1 MIDGRLLEPGER
13 PVVPL
18 DDGLIRGDGVFEGLR
33 LYDRRPRTPREH
45 LDRLCRSAETVGLP
59 VDRAALEA
67 ELAEFAARTLA
78 PDCGVRL
85 MVTRGGHRVWREEP
99 PPPVSAGLRLLP
111 VDHRVTPLLV
121 GAKTLSYAAN
131 MRAKRLAAGAGC
143 DDALL
148 VDADSGAIL
157 EGPTTAFGW
166 LEGDALVFPPLDLGV
181 LDSITRRLA
190 AEAVPVRARAAT
202 LADLAGAEGA
212 LSLSTLHEA
221 QPVAEVVGAARF
233 DPGAP
238 RVLAVRAAIRDV
250 VAARVEAVATP
261 A

>member
-1 MIDGRLLEPGER
+1 
-13 PVVPL
+13 
-18 DDGLIRGDGVFEGLR
+18 
-33 LYDRRPRTPREH
+33 
-45 LDRLCRSAETVGLP
+45 
-59 VDRAALEA
+59 VDRVLLEA
-67 ELAEFAARTLA
+67 ELAEFATRTIA

-85 MVTRGGHRVWREEP
+85 MVTRGGQRVWREEP
-99 PPPVSAGLRLLP
+99 LPTPPPGLRLLP
-111 VDHRVTPLLV
+111 VEHRVTPLLV

-131 MRAKRLAAGAGC
+131 MHAKRLAAGAGC

-148 VDADSGAIL
+148 VEAGRGVIL

-190 AEAVPVRARAAT
+190 AEAVPVRERAAT

-221 QPVAEVVGAARF
+221 QPVAEVAGAARF
-233 DPGAP
+233 DPTAA
-238 RVLAVRAAIRDV
+238 RVLEVRAAIRDV
-250 VAARVEAVATP
+250 IAARVEEVAAP